1 MNNARFQT
9 IDMETQIDASQR
21 VGDITIRKMQ
31 KSDLPD
37 LEWDGEYTRYREVYL
52 MEFERSQ
59 IGSSILWVAEK
70 TGIGVIGQLFVQLNA
85 ERTEL
90 ANGVTRAYMYA
101 FRIRPPYRNY
111 GLGTLMMHV
120 MEGDLVTRNFCW
132 ITLNVGKTNFA
143 ARRLYSRL
151 GYRVVAHEAGR
162 WSYRDEKGVM
172 QNVEE
177 PAWRMEKF
185 ICRVS

>member
-1 MNNARFQT
+1 
-9 IDMETQIDASQR
+9 METHIETANR
-21 VGDITIRKMQ
+21 VEDVTIRKMQ

-59 IGSSILWVAEK
+59 IGSSILWVADK
-70 TGIGVIGQLFVQLNA
+70 PGSGVIGQLFVQLNA
-85 ERTEL
+85 DRQEL
-90 ANGVTRAYMYA
+90 ANGVSRAYMYA
-101 FRIRPPYRNY
+101 FRIRPPYRNM
-111 GLGTLMMHV
+111 GLGSRMMQV
-120 MEGDLVTRNFCW
+120 MEDDLLKRKFCW
-132 ITLNVGKTNFA
+132 VTLNVGKTNYA

-162 WSYRDEKGVM
+162 WSYRDDKGVL

-185 ICRVS
+185 ISRIS

>member
-1 MNNARFQT
+1 MEIHSET
-9 IDMETQIDASQR
+9 INR
-21 VGDITIRKMQ
+21 VEDITIRKIQ
-31 KSDLPD
+31 KSDLHD

-70 TGIGVIGQLFVQLNA
+70 AGTGVIGQLFVQLNA
-85 ERTEL
+85 DRQEL
-90 ANGVTRAYMYA
+90 ANGISRAYMYA
-101 FRIRPPYRNY
+101 FRIRPPYRNK
-111 GLGTLMMHV
+111 GLGSRMMQI
-120 MEGDLVTRNFCW
+120 MEDDLLKRKFCW
-132 ITLNVGKTNFA
+132 VTLNVGKTNYA

-162 WSYRDEKGVM
+162 WSYRDEKGVL
-172 QNVEE
+172 QKVEE

-185 ICRVS
+185 ISRVF